1 MIYNCD
7 KPEEICTNI
16 NMPYSKN
23 DAIWD
28 KPSEVKYLIKRNYI
42 DVVFTQLPTGIWK
55 DTLLTMLETK
65 TIKEL
70 RAAQKLVLS
79 DEVLMT
85 LAGLKILEVYFGGDR
100 KSWKLVASKAKN
112 ALKSMLGFTADI
124 DQALT

>member
-1 MIYNCD
+1 M
-7 KPEEICTNI
+7 
-16 NMPYSKN
+16 
-23 DAIWD
+23 
-28 KPSEVKYLIKRNYI
+28 
-42 DVVFTQLPTGIWK
+42 
-55 DTLLTMLETK
+55 TMLETK

-70 RAAQKLVLS
+70 RAAQTLVLS

-100 KSWKLVASKAKN
+100 KSWKLVASKARN